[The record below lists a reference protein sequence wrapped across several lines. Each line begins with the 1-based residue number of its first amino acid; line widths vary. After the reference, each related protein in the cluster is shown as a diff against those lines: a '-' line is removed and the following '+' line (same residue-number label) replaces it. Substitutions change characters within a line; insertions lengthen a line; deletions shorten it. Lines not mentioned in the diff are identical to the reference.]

1 MSEASLPLVEI
12 SIYFGLLTFTKNC
25 GGFGAI
31 VLSGRA
37 GPVNLKQVARYF
49 LIMFFSCRCG
59 IVRKRGEVW
68 NATYCRTPV
77 WAVAGESIPA
87 SNLREGTRSGSAVLA
102 KTARLK
108 PEIFNLEIDNKAYDI
123 NGRMR

>member
-12 SIYFGLLTFTKNC
+12 SIYFGLLTFTKNG
-25 GGFGAI
+25 GGFWAI

-37 GPVNLKQVARYF
+37 SPVNLKQVARYF
-49 LIMFFSCRCG
+49 LVMFFSCRCG
-59 IVRKRGEVW
+59 IVGEWSEVW

-87 SNLREGTRSGSAVLA
+87 SNRREGTRSGSAMLA

-108 PEIFNLEIDNKAYDI
+108 PEVLTLRSTIKL
-123 NGRMR
+123 